1 MNVPKMPTLGEGSQ
15 SPYFPPLYGMPECM
29 KCERKRTCFS
39 CGKAQRNL
47 REFTYTSGRCPRLPD
62 KRGFVEKDE
71 QKRYQS
77 VFPLVYVDCISGG
90 DLNLTM
96 FFPGSN
102 RSRKV
107 YYSDV
112 FKRWWIRVTED
123 GEPVKRFL
131 RIENFMKTRQD
142 IVNYMECRQSKRCV
156 FRCDIDYEAGFF

>member
-1 MNVPKMPTLGEGSQ
+1 MDVPNMPTLGEGSQ

-77 VFPLVYVDCISGG
+77 VFPLVYVDCIGG
-90 DLNLTM
+90 
-96 FFPGSN
+96 GC
-102 RSRKV
+102 
-107 YYSDV
+107 
-112 FKRWWIRVTED
+112 KR
-123 GEPVKRFL
+123 
-131 RIENFMKTRQD
+131 
-142 IVNYMECRQSKRCV
+142 
-156 FRCDIDYEAGFF
+156 